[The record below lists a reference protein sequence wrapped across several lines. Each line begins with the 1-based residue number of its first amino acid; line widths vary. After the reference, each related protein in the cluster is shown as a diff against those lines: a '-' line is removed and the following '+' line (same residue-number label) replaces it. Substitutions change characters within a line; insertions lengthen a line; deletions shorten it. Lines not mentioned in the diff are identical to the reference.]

1 MVHAIADDDSVI
13 VVTATRSAVA
23 LDEVPSSITVLDK
36 AAIDR
41 SQDIGVT
48 EILLRTPGITVSRNG
63 GYGTATALRIRG
75 DEPDHDVVVIDGV
88 KSNDPTADRGGYK
101 FGHSSVGRKGD

>member
-13 VVTATRSAVA
+13 DVTATRSAVA

-48 EILLRTPGITVSRNG
+48 EILLRTPGMTVSRNG
-63 GYGTATALRIRG
+63 GYGTVPSLRIRSA
-75 DEPDHDVVVIDGV
+75 EPDHALVVIDGV
-88 KSNDPTADRGGYK
+88 KLTDPSAAGVGSNFAPLQMGNG
-101 FGHSSVGRKGD
+101 SC

>member
-41 SQDIGVT
+41 PQDIGVT
-48 EILLRTPGITVSRNG
+48 EILLRTPGLPVSRNG
-63 GYGTATALRIRG
+63 GYGTATSHRSSGA
-75 DEPDHDVVVIDGV
+75 EPDHAVAVLARV
-88 KSNDPTADRGGYK
+88 NATTPPPAGGE
-101 FGHSSVGRKGD
+101 RNRLL

>member
-13 VVTATRSAVA
+13 DVTATRSAVA

-63 GYGTATALRIRG
+63 GYGTATSFRIRG
-75 DEPDHDVVVIDGV
+75 ARSEEHTSELQSLMRISYAVFCLKKKTINILHTEQE
-88 KSNDPTADRGGYK
+88 K
-101 FGHSSVGRKGD
+101 

>member
-41 SQDIGVT
+41 SQDIGVPET
-48 EILLRTPGITVSRNG
+48 LLRTPGITLSRTG
-63 GYGTATALRIRG
+63 GYGTATSLRLRG
-75 DEPDHDVVVIDGV
+75 AASPEERPAGTQGV
-88 KSNDPTADRGGYK
+88 STGRHRGGQD
-101 FGHSSVGRKGD
+101 H